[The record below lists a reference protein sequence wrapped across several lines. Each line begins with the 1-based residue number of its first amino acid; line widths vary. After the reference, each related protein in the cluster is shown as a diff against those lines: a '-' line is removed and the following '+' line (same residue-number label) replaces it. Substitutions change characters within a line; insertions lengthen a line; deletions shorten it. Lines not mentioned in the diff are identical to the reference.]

1 MIIDFH
7 THIIP
12 GVDHGCSSVREAI
25 RQLDILSSAKTN
37 IAVATSHFYPH
48 IHRINDY
55 VSDVDEAIS
64 RVRSELGERKLGISL
79 AIGAEVLACE
89 TIDRMPD
96 LDKLCIR
103 GTKCLM
109 LEMPACGDWSRIQLE
124 AIKNLVDGG
133 YKVILAHID
142 RYMKRYEK
150 EIDRL
155 IAMGAVAQVNADS
168 LSTLSLRKKM
178 MGYIDG
184 GYVFALG
191 SDIHGSDKTPYKD
204 FARLERRIGS
214 DNLKT
219 IMERSTKLLETAEFV
234 EL

>member
-12 GVDHGCSSVREAI
+12 GVDHGCASVREAR
-25 RQLDILSSAKTN
+25 RQLDILRAAKTD

-48 IHRINDY
+48 IHSINDY
-55 VSDVDEAIS
+55 VSDIDEAIS
-64 RVRSELGERKLGISL
+64 SVRLELGEIKLGISL
-79 AIGAEVLACE
+79 AVGAEVLACE

-103 GTKCLM
+103 GTRCLM
-109 LEMPACGDWSRIQLE
+109 LEMPACGDWDRLQLE
-124 AIKNLVDGG
+124 AIKNLIDDG
-133 YKVILAHID
+133 YKIILAHID
-142 RYMKRYEK
+142 RYMRRYES

-155 IAMGAVAQVNADS
+155 IAMGAMAQVNADS
-168 LSTLSLRKKM
+168 LATLSLRKKM

-191 SDIHGSDKTPYKD
+191 SDIHGSDKIPYRD
-204 FARLERRIGS
+204 FSRLERRIGK
-214 DNLKT
+214 DNLEAV
-219 IMERSTKLLETAEFV
+219 MERSMKLLETAELI